1 MAQAAYGSTH
11 SLHSARLYEHAGQV
25 LSAGMT
31 CSAGATRRI
40 QYKMP
45 SHDMQARWDAQ
56 QAVGLLLTQLKVRG
70 CLCCTAADCAELG
83 TCVKDTALE
92 MFAFRTAFFF
102 RIVANLA
109 TFGNPS

>member
-31 CSAGATRRI
+31 CSAGATRHI
-40 QYKMP
+40 QCKMP
-45 SHDMQARWDAQ
+45 SCDMQARWDAQ

-70 CLCCTAADCAELG
+70 CLCCTAADCASSWEHVL
-83 TCVKDTALE
+83 
-92 MFAFRTAFFF
+92 RTQRWRCLLSGLLSF
-102 RIVANLA
+102 
-109 TFGNPS
+109 